1 MDYSAA
7 NTQLWNIV
15 IQLGY
20 IAGMLLLANY
30 LRQVSGFIRKS
41 MMPVAVLGGFLL
53 LALKYTGL
61 IGLDQQFMEILTY
74 HGIALGFIAM
84 SLRVPK
90 KRERGTES
98 KIGFRSGAVIVST
111 YMVQGVTGL
120 IITIGLAYTVMPD
133 MFRASG
139 LLLPMGYGQGPGQA
153 NNIGTTYEALG
164 FEGGRS
170 FGLSI
175 AAAGYIVA
183 CIVGVVILN
192 VLRKKGM
199 IKVPEGAGQEEYDA
213 EFFNGKNE
221 IPVSESVDKL
231 SVQLAM
237 IILVYFV
244 TYLVTH
250 GITSGIAALSEG
262 LAGTVNTLL
271 WGFNFIIGSALA
283 ILLRVVLENLRKKG
297 MIRRQYQNNYL
308 LNRLSGAFFD
318 VMIVAGIASINVED
332 IRGLILPFILLAVAG
347 AVVTWLHLKRV
358 CKAVY
363 SDYYYE
369 GLISMFGMLT
379 GTISSGVLLLRE
391 IDPALETPAAN
402 NLITG
407 SSFGILLGA
416 PVLVLV
422 GLAPKSDLMC
432 FVTLVLA
439 AIYLLILDV
448 IIFRVGRGR
457 QNNKNGT
464 GKKKRKGT
472 EK

>member
-7 NTQLWNIV
+7 NSQLWNVI

-20 IAGMLLLANY
+20 IAGMLLLASF
-30 LRQVSGFIRKS
+30 LRQASRLIRNS
-41 MMPVAVLGGFLL
+41 MMPVAVLAGFLL

-61 IGLDQQFMEILTY
+61 IDLDQDFMEILTY

-90 KRERGTES
+90 KREKGAES

-120 IITIGLAYTVMPD
+120 IITIGLALAFMPD
-133 MFRASG
+133 MFRAAG

-153 NNIGTTYEALG
+153 NNIGTTYQTLG
-164 FEGGRS
+164 FRGGHS
-170 FGLSI
+170 FGLAI
-175 AAAGYIVA
+175 AAAGYLVA
-183 CIVGVVILN
+183 CLVGVVILN
-192 VLRKKGM
+192 ILRKSGRISMKDA
-199 IKVPEGAGQEEYDA
+199 GAHEEYDA
-213 EFFNGKNE
+213 EYFNGKDE
-221 IPVSESVDKL
+221 IPIAESVDKM
-231 SVQLAM
+231 SVQFAM
-237 IILVYFV
+237 ILLVYFV
-244 TYLVTH
+244 TYLATR
-250 GITSGIAALSEG
+250 GLTAGIASISES

-283 ILLRVVLENLRKKG
+283 ILLRVILERLRSTG
-297 MIRRQYQNNYL
+297 RIRRQYQNNYL

-332 IRGLILPFILLAVAG
+332 ISGLVVPFLLLTVIG
-347 AVVTWLHLKRV
+347 AAVTWLHLKMV

-363 SDYYYE
+363 PDYYYE

-416 PVLVLV
+416 PVLILV
-422 GLAPKSDLMC
+422 GLAPKSPVMC
-432 FVTLVLA
+432 FVTLGLA
-439 AIYLLILDV
+439 ALYLLILDV
-448 IIFRVGRGR
+448 IIFKVGRS
-457 QNNKNGT
+457 K
-464 GKKKRKGT
+464 
-472 EK
+472 EH

>member
-7 NTQLWNIV
+7 NHQLWNVI

-20 IAGMLLLANY
+20 IAGVVLLANY
-30 LRQVSGFIRKS
+30 LRQTSKFIRSS

-61 IGLDQQFMEILTY
+61 IHLDQEFMETLTY

-90 KRERGTES
+90 PREES
-98 KIGFRSGAVIVST
+98 SEHKIGFRSGAVIVST

-120 IITIGLAYTVMPD
+120 IITISLSYTLMPE
-133 MFRASG
+133 MFQAAG

-153 NNIGTTYEALG
+153 NNIGATYQSLG
-164 FEGGRS
+164 FKGGHS
-170 FGLSI
+170 FGLAI
-175 AAAGYIVA
+175 AAVGYLVA
-183 CIVGVVILN
+183 CIVGVIILN
-192 VLRKKGM
+192 VLRRNGKLS
-199 IKVPEGAGQEEYDA
+199 VDTSAASDHYDA
-213 EFFNGKNE
+213 EFFNGKDE
-221 IPVSESVDKL
+221 IPISESVDKM

-237 IILVYFV
+237 IVLVYFA
-244 TYLVTH
+244 TYLATY
-250 GITSGIAALSEG
+250 GLTSGIAALSEG

-283 ILLRVVLENLRKKG
+283 ILLRVILEKLRG
-297 MIRRQYQNNYL
+297 TGRINRQYQNNYL

-318 VMIVAGIASINVED
+318 IMIVAGIASINVED
-332 IRGLILPFILLAVAG
+332 IRGLVLPFILLAVIG
-347 AVVTWLHLKRV
+347 GIVTWLHLSFV
-358 CKAVY
+358 CRAVY
-363 SDYYYE
+363 PDYYYE

-391 IDPALETPAAN
+391 VDPALDTPAAN

-416 PVLVLV
+416 PVLILV
-422 GLAPKSDLMC
+422 GLAPKSPSMC
-432 FVTLVLA
+432 LVTLALA
-439 AIYLLILDV
+439 IIYLVILDV
-448 IIFRVGRGR
+448 IIFRVGRG
-457 QNNKNGT
+457 KL
-464 GKKKRKGT
+464 K
-472 EK
+472 